1 MKWSATVFWIRKNPA
16 RGRLGVTHRFCRSY
30 SLLWFFLLWFE
41 LPPKKLISAKKKW
54 EAKIW
59 DFKSE
64 LIIKN
69 YYEIIMKCLSR
80 KMTNETSAALLYG
93 ILPSIREICGKDQQA
108 EKALIQT
115 FLKAEKHA
123 PGEKKYQ
130 NCIFTWNSIWRF
142 CIVSFLSFLHLGFSD
157 DFMRSFHKQAEA
169 LPYPYEA
176 TILATS
182 SQHLREFQLSNDRWL
197 SKRKRQQD
205 SIFSE
210 LAPLIQSRADNLK
223 KILSSIPRV
232 IPDRPIFLQ
241 VRNSKGRA

>member
-1 MKWSATVFWIRKNPA
+1 
-16 RGRLGVTHRFCRSY
+16 
-30 SLLWFFLLWFE
+30 
-41 LPPKKLISAKKKW
+41 
-54 EAKIW
+54 
-59 DFKSE
+59 
-64 LIIKN
+64 
-69 YYEIIMKCLSR
+69 
-80 KMTNETSAALLYG
+80 MTNETSAALLYG

-123 PGEKKYQ
+123 PG
-130 NCIFTWNSIWRF
+130 
-142 CIVSFLSFLHLGFSD
+142 FSD

-169 LPYPYEA
+169 VPYPYEA

-182 SQHLREFQLSNDRWL
+182 SQHLREFQLSND
-197 SKRKRQQD
+197 
-205 SIFSE
+205 SE

-241 VRNSKGRA
+241 TIKDIASNIRMLLDALNQRIEINRQKSRASTDRLDMQKREFVRFSKRFSEALKEYFQDRCDERKRGVFREANRLLHQTNQVLNTLRHK